1 VSNIIGDIEGVV
13 NVADSV
19 IAELGKLFASINTSD
34 LDSFF
39 QIVNNGANKD
49 SSYGVHLLSQG
60 VSAFDRELGRLI
72 VQPLI
77 EGTMGVNYATL
88 IEDSSGAI
96 NTLESAVGFSLVLDG
111 VTSGLDAVLKT
122 ILGDRAPE
130 YILETIRKIPQ
141 AVGMEYFL
149 GITLASTFEK
159 AVGTPLEEAIN
170 IQVLPSRLD
179 INTIRQLLRQHRISE
194 AEADAYR
201 KKLGYPESDWASF
214 LLMESNLMP
223 IADLQSAYEYGLL
236 SEDQINTYLQQQGYA
251 DADIAIMLEL
261 YLHNSETSGGQV
273 YRSVARTA
281 YLENAISSDMFKSI
295 LKTAGVPDNS
305 ITMELQA
312 LDLQKSIGLKQLS
325 AADIKWSY
333 ENNDLTAAEV
343 ETRLKDAGYSAD
355 DIALIMKEWD
365 IGTVLSGPKVT
376 AKTIIRYYRSKIIT
390 MSQAESFLVK
400 LGMRDTDITQILAS
414 PTQLGSGYVHE
425 INPTTIIAAY
435 KDGLLTQDEATA
447 KLEEIGV
454 TPDYA
459 TELIQI
465 AVYAG
470 IHKKQPKQ
478 SGKTLSVA
486 DIKDGLKYGTASEA
500 WALRELVAYGYSTDD
515 AGYII
520 ATYMTELTGNVPAGW
535 IILS

>member
-1 VSNIIGDIEGVV
+1 MTNIIGDIEGVV

-49 SSYGVHLLSQG
+49 SSYSVHLLSQG

-88 IEDSSGAI
+88 TEDSSGAI

-194 AEADAYR
+194 AEADTYR
-201 KKLGYPESDWASF
+201 KKLGYPESDWTSF